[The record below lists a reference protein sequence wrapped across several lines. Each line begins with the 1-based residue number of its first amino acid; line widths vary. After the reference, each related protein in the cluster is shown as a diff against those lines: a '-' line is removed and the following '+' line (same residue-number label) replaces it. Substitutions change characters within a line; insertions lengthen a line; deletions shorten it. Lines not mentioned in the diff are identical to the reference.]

1 MIGADTNAMVIQLEW
16 MQSTGSTDFDEMRK
30 ATASMIRALANLQVK
45 MGAMTHADRR
55 ELLKTVDKLCPEQG
69 LSEDER
75 RYLDRR
81 LEHDLKHNGPLSRLK
96 GGRS

>member
-16 MQSTGSTDFDEMRK
+16 MQATGSAEFDEVRK
-30 ATASMIRALANLQVK
+30 ATASMIKALANLQVK

-55 ELLKTVDKLCPEQG
+55 ELLKTVDKLCPKQG

-75 RYLDRR
+75 RH
-81 LEHDLKHNGPLSRLK
+81 LERDFKQNGPISRLNK
-96 GGRS
+96 GRS